1 MISKIKNR
9 VPWNYY
15 VISNLNGEKIV
26 ETFYEKESQKT
37 NQIEFR
43 IEKVIKRK
51 YDKLFVK
58 QKWYDSSFNN
68 WIDKKDIV

>member
-58 QKWYDSSFNN
+58 
-68 WIDKKDIV
+68 